1 MVEDESVKRAMQDVS
16 AQLQEMMKDNN
27 EYGVGVDDFT
37 ELQQRASSLAS
48 ALRASIASSWDVKL
62 ADASAISS
70 TVVAEEISHG
80 EGNSEL

>member
-48 ALRASIASSWDVKL
+48 ALRASIASSWD
-62 ADASAISS
+62 
-70 TVVAEEISHG
+70 EISG
-80 EGNSEL
+80 CLSDQ